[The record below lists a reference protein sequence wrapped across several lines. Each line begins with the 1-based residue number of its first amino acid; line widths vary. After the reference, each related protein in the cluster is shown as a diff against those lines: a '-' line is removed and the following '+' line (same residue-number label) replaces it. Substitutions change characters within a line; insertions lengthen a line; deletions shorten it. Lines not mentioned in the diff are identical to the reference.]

1 MTIEEANK
9 VVLID
14 SSGNY
19 IVPVIDPLDALPAQ
33 NDKAGKFLKTDGEQ
47 ASWEDIPPATMLN
60 IKKDLLSIKPNKI
73 LGFNATGDKMLNV
86 PFPDGTKGSFVD
98 IPDFNMYNFAAGTYN
113 LAINQEGQVFTS
125 NIVGAETLI
134 QSDGTLFNF
143 SSSNYYKKKI
153 TLDTDKAKDFPIT
166 WDITTGSDISTEQY
180 IFSIATWCMQLSI
193 VSGKLHLYLGSGSA
207 WDIANGTAGTSILS
221 ANVHYKVELDYDGIN
236 YTLKLYDYSGG
247 ADPTITEELV
257 IPSGTMICIGERIL
271 QVGVNSNKQ
280 LAFRG
285 KIDPRSSFIG
295 NIWLGESILDEKNI
309 AEVTVDASNITKA
322 IALYSAESTA
332 PLEDVNVHTNLS
344 YTQVTEVLPNTLD
357 IVPFTFVSLDYP
369 AWTSINANTNYTLKK
384 AGRLNTN
391 SISTI
396 TVTKGGTTY
405 TVYGTIWDIEA
416 GVTFKSSV
424 AGKFYY
430 YEEDV

>member
-33 NDKAGKFLKTDGEQ
+33 DDKAGKFLKTDGTQ

-98 IPDFNMYNFAAGTYN
+98 IPDFNMYNFTAGTYN

-143 SSSNYYKKKI
+143 SSSNYYKKEI

-221 ANVHYKVELDYDGIN
+221 ANVHYKAELDYDGIN
-236 YTLKLYDYSGG
+236 YTLKLYDYSNG
-247 ADPTITEELV
+247 AVPTITEELV
-257 IPSGTMICIGERIL
+257 IPSGTMISTGERTL

-309 AEVTVDASNITKA
+309 ATITVDASNITKA

-332 PLEDVNVHTNLS
+332 PLEDVNIFTGDTYH
-344 YTQVTEVLPNTLD
+344 EVLEKPSNALD
-357 IVPFTFVSLDYP
+357 MVPFTFVNVNYN
-369 AWTSINANTNYTLKK
+369 TSVTVQANTNYTFNKDGIVNLSSAGSIQLTTDGQTYVIYGNTWNVEAGQTINCTT
-384 AGRLNTN
+384 AGR
-391 SISTI
+391 
-396 TVTKGGTTY
+396 
-405 TVYGTIWDIEA
+405 
-416 GVTFKSSV
+416 
-424 AGKFYY
+424 FYY
-430 YEEDV
+430 YEGQ

>member
-1 MTIEEANK
+1 MTIEEAKK

-33 NDKAGKFLKTDGEQ
+33 DDKAGKFLKTDGEQ
-47 ASWEDIPPATMLN
+47 ASWENIPPATMLN
-60 IKKDLLSIKPNKI
+60 IKQDLLNIKPNKI
-73 LGFNATGDKMLNV
+73 LGFNATGDKKLNV

-98 IPDFNMYNFAAGTYN
+98 IPDFNMYNFTAGTYN

-143 SSSNYYKKKI
+143 SNSNYYKKKI

-193 VSGKLHLYLGSGSA
+193 ASGKLHLYLGSGNA
-207 WDIANGTAGTSILS
+207 WDIANGTAGTSVLS
-221 ANVHYKVELDYDGIN
+221 ASVHYKVELDYDGIN
-236 YTLKLYDYSGG
+236 YTLKLYDYSDG
-247 ADPTITEELV
+247 AVPTITEELV
-257 IPSGTMICIGERIL
+257 IPSGTMICTGERTL
-271 QVGVNSNKQ
+271 QVGVNSSKQ

-332 PLEDVNVHTNLS
+332 PLEDVNIFTGDTYH
-344 YTQVTEVLPNTLD
+344 EVLEKPSNALD
-357 IVPFTFVSLDYP
+357 MVPFTFVNVNYN
-369 AWTSINANTNYTLKK
+369 TSVTVQANTNYTFNKDGIVNLSSAGSIQLTTDGQTYVIYGNTWNVEAGQTINCTT
-384 AGRLNTN
+384 AGR
-391 SISTI
+391 
-396 TVTKGGTTY
+396 
-405 TVYGTIWDIEA
+405 
-416 GVTFKSSV
+416 
-424 AGKFYY
+424 FYY
-430 YEEDV
+430 YEGQ

>member
-33 NDKAGKFLKTDGEQ
+33 DDKAGKFLKTDGEQ

-98 IPDFNMYNFAAGTYN
+98 IPDFNMYNFTAGTYN

-143 SSSNYYKKKI
+143 SSSNYYKKEI

-207 WDIANGTAGTSILS
+207 WDIANDTAGTSILS
-221 ANVHYKVELDYDGIN
+221 ASVHYKVELDYDGIN
-236 YTLKLYDYSGG
+236 YTLKLYDYSNG
-247 ADPTITEELV
+247 AVPTITEELV
-257 IPSGTMICIGERIL
+257 IPSGTMISTGERTL

-309 AEVTVDASNITKA
+309 ATITVDASNITKA

-332 PLEDVNVHTNLS
+332 PLEDVNIFTGDTYH
-344 YTQVTEVLPNTLD
+344 EVLEKPSNALD
-357 IVPFTFVSLDYP
+357 MVPFTFVNVNYN
-369 AWTSINANTNYTLKK
+369 TSVTVQANTNYTFNKDGIVNLSSAGSIQLTTDGQTYVIYGNTWNVEAGQTINCTT
-384 AGRLNTN
+384 AGR
-391 SISTI
+391 
-396 TVTKGGTTY
+396 
-405 TVYGTIWDIEA
+405 
-416 GVTFKSSV
+416 
-424 AGKFYY
+424 FYY
-430 YEEDV
+430 YEGQ

>member
-1 MTIEEANK
+1 MTIEEAKK

-33 NDKAGKFLKTDGEQ
+33 DDKAGKFLKTDGEQ
-47 ASWEDIPPATMLN
+47 ASWENIPPATMLN

-73 LGFNATGDKMLNV
+73 LGFNATGDKKLNV

-143 SSSNYYKKKI
+143 SNSNYYRKKI
-153 TLDTDKAKDFPIT
+153 TLDTDKTKDFPIT
-166 WDITTGSDISTEQY
+166 WDIITGSDISTEQY

-207 WDIANGTAGTSILS
+207 WDIANGTAGTSVLS
-221 ANVHYKVELDYDGIN
+221 ASAHYKVELDYDGIN

-247 ADPTITEELV
+247 AVPTITEELV
-257 IPSGTMICIGERIL
+257 IPSGTMISTGERTL
-271 QVGVNSNKQ
+271 QVGVNSGKQ

-309 AEVTVDASNITKA
+309 ATVTVDASNITNA

-332 PLEDVNVHTNLS
+332 PLEDVNVHTLS
-344 YTQVTEVLPNTLD
+344 TYNKTSSLPSELD
-357 IVPFTFVSLDYP
+357 IVPFTFTRLNYTDNFNVL
-369 AWTSINANTNYTLKK
+369 ANTNYTLKK
-384 AGRLNTN
+384 DGIVNLTAHA
-391 SISTI
+391 TI
-396 TVTKGGTTY
+396 TIVQGATKF
-405 TVYGTIWDIEA
+405 TVYGTTWCIEA
-416 GVTFKSSV
+416 GTTFSCNQ

-430 YEEDV
+430 YEGQ